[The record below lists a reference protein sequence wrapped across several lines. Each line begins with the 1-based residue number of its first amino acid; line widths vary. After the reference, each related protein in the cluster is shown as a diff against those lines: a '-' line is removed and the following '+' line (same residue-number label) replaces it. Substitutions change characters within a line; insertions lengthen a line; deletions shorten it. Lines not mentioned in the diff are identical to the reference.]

1 MYFQKNLPLWERA
14 LRVCLGVVVAA
25 LAFTMAPS
33 PMIGWLAYGSAA
45 VLACTG
51 FIGFCPMCAV
61 AGRRLRRAS

>member
-1 MYFQKNLPLWERA
+1 MFFQKNLPLWERA

-33 PMIGWLAYGSAA
+33 PMIGWLAYGSAG